1 MSRISIDT
9 IIFFFFSCGKSNITL
24 FHSFI
29 SCADFGLARVVSDA
43 SPESDDVYEMSGET
57 GSLRY
62 MAPEVADC
70 RPYNHKAD
78 VYSFGTILWEI
89 VAYKKPYDGMN
100 REQFY
105 EEVVHGGMRP
115 PLSKKWPRE
124 LSQLISECWDVNY
137 NIRPTFQEISE
148 RLEAMRVSE
157 KGGGKKASARKRISA
172 LVDRH
177 STWF

>member
-1 MSRISIDT
+1 M
-9 IIFFFFSCGKSNITL
+9 
-24 FHSFI
+24 
-29 SCADFGLARVVSDA
+29 VSDA

-70 RPYNHKAD
+70 RPYNQKAD

-89 VAYKKPYDGMN
+89 VAYKKP
-100 REQFY
+100 
-105 EEVVHGGMRP
+105 
-115 PLSKKWPRE
+115 KE
-124 LSQLISECWDVNY
+124 LSLLISECWDVNY
-137 NIRPTFQEISE
+137 NVRPSFQEISD
-148 RLEAMRVSE
+148 RLGAMQDRE

>member
-1 MSRISIDT
+1 M
-9 IIFFFFSCGKSNITL
+9 
-24 FHSFI
+24 
-29 SCADFGLARVVSDA
+29 ARVVSDA

-70 RPYNHKAD
+70 RPYNQKAD

-105 EEVVHGGMRP
+105 DGVVHGGMRP
-115 PLSKKWPRE
+115 PLSKKWPKE
-124 LSQLISECWDVNY
+124 LSLLISECWDVNY
-137 NIRPTFQEISE
+137 NVRPSFQEISD
-148 RLEAMRVSE
+148 RLGGMQDRE